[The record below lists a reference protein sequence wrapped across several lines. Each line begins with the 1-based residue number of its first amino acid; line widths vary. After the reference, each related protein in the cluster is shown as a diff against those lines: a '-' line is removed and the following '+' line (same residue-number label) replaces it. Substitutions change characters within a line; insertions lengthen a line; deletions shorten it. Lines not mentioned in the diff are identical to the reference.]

1 MKKLF
6 SVILLTIFLALS
18 LQNETKA
25 QTAGENIGVG
35 FMVGEPTGLTLKSWT
50 GGGNAIDV
58 GAAWSF
64 GRYDAITL
72 QADYLWHNYNVF
84 SEVDEGSLPLYY
96 GIGGRLVLGEN
107 DSYIGARIPV
117 GLNYLFEDAPVG
129 LFIEAAPIL
138 NVAPS
143 TDFDIDGTLGARF
156 YF

>member
-6 SVILLTIFLALS
+6 IIPLMAMFLALTLNNVS
-18 LQNETKA
+18 HA
-25 QTAGENIGVG
+25 QDNNKTLGVG

-58 GAAWSF
+58 GVAWSF
-64 GRYDAITL
+64 GRYEAMTV
-72 QADYLWHNYNVF
+72 QADYLWHNYDIF
-84 SEVDEGSLPLYY
+84 SDVEEGSLPLYY

-107 DSYIGARIPV
+107 DSYIGARVPV

-138 NVAPS
+138 NIAPS